1 MTRKKHPLKDEVL
14 HRLKQPGAPS
24 VAVISE
30 ETNIPKPTIYAW
42 LSGAASTNL
51 SPTKISGGMLMTKRK
66 KKRSPSQKLHLIAA
80 SLTLKEEKL
89 VAFCSK
95 NGLTLQELTAW
106 RDQALSGIELIG
118 QPDGVVPKKKVE
130 GLEKELSR
138 KNAALAEASALILL
152 QKKTSELLNGEN

>member
-1 MTRKKHPLKDEVL
+1 MARQKNPLKDEVL
-14 HRLKQPGAPS
+14 NRLSQPGAPS

-30 ETNIPKPTIYAW
+30 ETGIAKPTIYAW
-42 LSGAASTNL
+42 LSQARRGKL
-51 SPTKISGGMLMTKRK
+51 SSNTITGSMLMSKRK
-66 KKRSPSQKLHLIAA
+66 KRRSPSQKLQLISA
-80 SLTLKEEKL
+80 SLSLTGDELK
-89 VAFCSK
+89 AFCDK
-95 NGLTLQELTAW
+95 NGLSLQELTSW

-130 GLEKELSR
+130 GLEKELNR